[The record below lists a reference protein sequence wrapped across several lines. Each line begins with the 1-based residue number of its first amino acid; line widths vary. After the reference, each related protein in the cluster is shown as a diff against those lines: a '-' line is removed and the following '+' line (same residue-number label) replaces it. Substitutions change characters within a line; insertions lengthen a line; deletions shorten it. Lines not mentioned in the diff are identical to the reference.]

1 MQTLTEKVF
10 ENIHGG
16 VFSSEDVANLIPGT
30 DDKHYG
36 LVKRALVK
44 GEIIQIRRGL
54 YCLSA
59 KYLKRK
65 IDPLTLALRIYG
77 PSYISLEFALSWHN
91 WIPEAAYSITSVSM
105 NKSKAFDTPIG
116 RFYYTRVPQRFL
128 YAGVERV
135 EKDENVVFVAH
146 PVKALADYVYVYK
159 KDWSDLKPVIESLR
173 IEETDLR
180 SIHPEDIEEIIDNYR
195 SWRVKKFLKGLK
207 GDLKL

>member
-30 DDKHYG
+30 DNKRYG
-36 LVKRALVK
+36 LVKRAIVT
-44 GEIIQIRRGL
+44 GEILQIRRGL
-54 YCLSA
+54 YCLSP

-65 IDPLTLALRIYG
+65 IDPLVLALRIYG

-91 WIPEAAYSITSVSM
+91 WIPEATYSITSVSM
-105 NKSKAFDTPIG
+105 NKSKVFDTPIG
-116 RFYYTRVPQRFL
+116 RFYYTRVPQQFL
-128 YAGVERV
+128 YAGVDRV
-135 EKDENVVFVAH
+135 EKDENVTFMAR

-159 KDWSDLKPVIESLR
+159 KDWSNLKPVIESMR
-173 IEETDLR
+173 IEEADLQ
-180 SIHPEDIEEIIDNYR
+180 SIHSTEIEEIIDNYSSR
-195 SWRVKKFLKGLK
+195 RVRKFLKGLK

>member
-1 MQTLTEKVF
+1 MQTLTEKIF

-30 DDKHYG
+30 DNKRYG
-36 LVKRALVK
+36 LVKRAIVK

-54 YCLSA
+54 YCLLP

-65 IDPLTLALRIYG
+65 IDPLVLALRIYG

-91 WIPEAAYSITSVSM
+91 WIPEATYSITSVSM
-105 NKSKAFDTPIG
+105 NKSKVFETPVG
-116 RFYYTRVPQRFL
+116 KFFYTRVPQRFL
-128 YAGVERV
+128 YAGVDRV
-135 EKDENVVFVAH
+135 EKDENVIFVAH

-159 KDWSDLKPVIESLR
+159 KDWSNLKPVIESMR
-173 IEETDLR
+173 IEEDDLQ
-180 SIHPEDIEEIIDNYR
+180 SINSAEIEEIIDNYSSR
-195 SWRVKKFLKGLK
+195 RVRKFLKCLK